1 MKDKSPR
8 KETKKLSK
16 KDKKELELKNL
27 KKQIKEEK
35 YKALGYTKKQN
46 KEDYE

>member
-1 MKDKSPR
+1 MKDKSPK

-27 KKQIKEEK
+27 RKQIK
-35 YKALGYTKKQN
+35 ALKDNLTLDCKFKN
-46 KEDYE
+46 LDKI

>member
-1 MKDKSPR
+1 MSKDKSPK

-27 KKQIKEEK
+27 RKQIKE
-35 YKALGYTKKQN
+35 
-46 KEDYE
+46 DYE

>member
-1 MKDKSPR
+1 MSKNKPK

-27 KKQIKEEK
+27 RKQIKE
-35 YKALGYTKKQN
+35 
-46 KEDYE
+46 DYE